1 MNKQIDLIESIEEIE
16 REKTKLFDS
25 VICTKTVEKIIIPFK
40 ESSPTLCR
48 QYNKA
53 KSKKLMLFYEVKY
66 NRWLVSLNDK
76 FKKFSR
82 LIKDFRK

>member
-40 ESSPTLCR
+40 ESSPTL
-48 QYNKA
+48 
-53 KSKKLMLFYEVKY
+53 
-66 NRWLVSLNDK
+66 
-76 FKKFSR
+76 
-82 LIKDFRK
+82 